1 MSRQNNVRLLRTAE
15 ILENACKSRKEG
27 EIGVYGI
34 AVLSFFSCGISE
46 VLILMNGIAVSSSPA
61 VCCFSLFW
69 LTVFDK
75 RRSFTVLAYR
85 FTGGKKNFYE
95 INANV
100 DSTVRS

>member
-15 ILENACKSRKEG
+15 ILENACQSRKEG

-34 AVLSFFSCGISE
+34 AV
-46 VLILMNGIAVSSSPA
+46 SSSPA
-61 VCCFSLFW
+61 VCVCCFSSFW
-69 LTVFDK
+69 LTAFGK
-75 RRSFTVLAYR
+75 RRSFTVLGYR
-85 FTGGKKNFYE
+85 FTGGKNFFNE